1 LAKKKKKG
9 GKKKKVEIDEEAQPV
24 RKMKP
29 KKISKN
35 LTIEVNRLLN
45 SSKLTEE
52 KTQQLLQTIKSQL
65 TL

>member
-45 SSKLTEE
+45 ASKLTEE